1 MKESKII
8 NTPNN
13 YQNGPLKSI
22 KDETAPSI
30 VQIKIENSIQVFT
43 KNNTKVYISNIQDGK
58 KINTEKNDDHGVR
71 MDAFGNLISKGK
83 GKKQK
88 VSFKDFLTKQK
99 LVEILNVEKITYI
112 DDEPSPKENDNVSCT
127 CLIY

>member
-8 NTPNN
+8 NKPNN
-13 YQNGPLKSI
+13 YKNGPLKTI
-22 KDETAPSI
+22 KDETTPSI

-43 KNNTKVYISNIQDGK
+43 KNNTKVFINNIQDGK
-58 KINTEKNDDHGVR
+58 KNNTEKNDDSPNR